1 MIKRVLVVSMV
12 GLSLVGCVN
21 NDTLSGD
28 VYTASEAKQVQNVS
42 YGTIVNVRPVQI
54 QGGDDSN
61 VIGAI
66 GGAVLGGFLGN
77 TVGGGTGRS
86 LATAAGA
93 VAGGV
98 AGQGVQGAMNKTQG
112 VELEIR
118 KDDGNTIMV
127 VQKQGN
133 TPPSFHPLAC
143 NSMILCSSFAMS
155 VISCS
160 SSSAE
165 MPCNI
170 SARVLLITASISLI
184 SGSAFSVSLIRLA
197 RRSLAQV

>member
-42 YGTIVNVRPVQI
+42 YGTIVNVRQVQI

-77 TVGGGTGRS
+77 TIGGGTGRS

-98 AGQGVQGAMNKTQG
+98 AVRAYRVQ
-112 VELEIR
+112 
-118 KDDGNTIMV
+118 
-127 VQKQGN
+127 
-133 TPPSFHPLAC
+133 
-143 NSMILCSSFAMS
+143 
-155 VISCS
+155 
-160 SSSAE
+160 
-165 MPCNI
+165 
-170 SARVLLITASISLI
+170 
-184 SGSAFSVSLIRLA
+184 
-197 RRSLAQV
+197 

>member
-1 MIKRVLVVSMV
+1 MIKRVLIVSLA
-12 GLSLVGCVN
+12 GLSLVGCAN
-21 NDTLSGD
+21 TDSLSGD
-28 VYTASEAKQVQNVS
+28 VYTASEAKQVQNVT
-42 YGTIVNVRPVQI
+42 YGTIVNVRPVKI
-54 QGGDDSN
+54 QAGDNDN

-86 LATAAGA
+86 LATAAA

-127 VQKQGN
+127 VQKQGD
-133 TPPSFHPLAC
+133 TRFSAGQRVVLAS
-143 NSMILCSSFAMS
+143 NGRQ
-155 VISCS
+155 V
-160 SSSAE
+160 
-165 MPCNI
+165 
-170 SARVLLITASISLI
+170 T
-184 SGSAFSVSLIRLA
+184 VSPR
-197 RRSLAQV
+197 

>member
-1 MIKRVLVVSMV
+1 MMKRLLAVT
-12 GLSLVGCVN
+12 LVGMTLAGCAN

-28 VYTASEAKQVQNVS
+28 VYSASEAKQVQSVS
-42 YGTIVNVRPVQI
+42 YGTLVSVRPIQI
-54 QGGDDSN
+54 QGGEENN

-93 VAGGV
+93 IAGGV
-98 AGQGVQGAMNKTQG
+98 AGQGVESAVNKSQG

-127 VQKQGN
+127 VQKQ
-133 TPPSFHPLAC
+133 A
-143 NSMILCSSFAMS
+143 
-155 VISCS
+155 
-160 SSSAE
+160 
-165 MPCNI
+165 
-170 SARVLLITASISLI
+170 ASR
-184 SGSAFSVSLIRLA
+184 FSVGQRVAMASNGSQITVSPR
-197 RRSLAQV
+197 